1 MLDNLQDGVELGI
14 FIREAMESAG
24 KPFHE
29 LTPTEIGAALRDY
42 EMLRSHRVC
51 HIISKSGF
59 IGNLFLFMGFLV
71 SFLSPSHLTSRIVHP

>member
-1 MLDNLQDGVELGI
+1 
-14 FIREAMESAG
+14 MESAG

-29 LTPTEIGAALRDY
+29 LTPTQIGAALRDY

-71 SFLSPSHLTSRIVHP
+71 SALSHLIPVDPQPTPCTVHPRK